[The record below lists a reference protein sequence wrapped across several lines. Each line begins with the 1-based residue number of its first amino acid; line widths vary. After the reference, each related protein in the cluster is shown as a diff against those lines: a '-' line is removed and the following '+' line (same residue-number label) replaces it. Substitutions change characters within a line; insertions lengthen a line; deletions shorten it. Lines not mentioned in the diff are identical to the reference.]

1 MSTNI
6 PHNMALLSCVFCRSA
21 EKSCSAEFNGRR
33 TLKSPG
39 RVSDSILL
47 NDSEKISRIRKA
59 CLFWRSTTLKTKY
72 DRPVDAQI
80 PRSESQVV
88 VSKNIDPSSTGI
100 VTLVICGSD
109 PVRKS
114 AAIVVQIA

>member
-1 MSTNI
+1 MSTSIGHNI
-6 PHNMALLSCVFCRSA
+6 ALLSCLFWRSA
-21 EKSCSAEFNGRR
+21 EKSCSAELNGRR
-33 TLKSPG
+33 TFNWPG

-72 DRPVDAQI
+72 ARPVEEQI

-88 VSKNIDPSSTGI
+88 VSKKIDPSSTGI
-100 VTLVICGSD
+100 VKLGICCSD

-114 AAIVVQIA
+114 AASVVQRT

>member
-6 PHNMALLSCVFCRSA
+6 AHNMALLSCVFWRSA
-21 EKSCSAEFNGRR
+21 EKSCYAEFNDRR
-33 TLKSPG
+33 TFNWPG

-72 DRPVDAQI
+72 ARPVEAQI
-80 PRSESQVV
+80 PRSESRVV
-88 VSKNIDPSSTGI
+88 ASKKIDPSITGI
-100 VTLVICGSD
+100 VKLGIRCSN
-109 PVRKS
+109 PVKKS
-114 AAIVVQIA
+114 TASVVQTM

>member
-1 MSTNI
+1 MSTSI
-6 PHNMALLSCVFCRSA
+6 AHNMALLSCVFWRSV

-33 TLKSPG
+33 TLNWPG

-59 CLFWRSTTLKTKY
+59 CLFLRSTTLKTKY
-72 DRPVDAQI
+72 ARPVDAQN

-88 VSKNIDPSSTGI
+88 VSKKIDPSTTGI
-100 VTLVICGSD
+100 VKLGIRCSN
-109 PVRKS
+109 PVKKS
-114 AAIVVQIA
+114 AASVVQRM